1 MSRAAKSLR
10 SRLLSPPP
18 APAASGGSQGRSGLL
33 EAALAGLSAGIA
45 VFDEDLRL
53 VHCNPQMAAFFGIE
67 QISSRAGDGRPGL
80 EALLRAEA
88 GRSDGADPEAA
99 VLQRLTKA
107 RAGEAQCE
115 ERVLA
120 DGRILEFRG
129 VPLEGRGY
137 MIAARDVTEARRSAA
152 MIVHMA
158 QHDVLTGLPNRLLFA
173 DRLDHGLAQVRRGGM
188 MAVHYLDLDAFKP
201 VNDNLGHQGGDE
213 LLALVAA
220 RMRGVVREGDTLARL
235 GGDEFGLVQSGI
247 RGPADAEAL
256 AMRLQS
262 VLAQPYQVMGE
273 DVRIGASFGIAL
285 APVDGSAREPLLRS
299 ADLALYRAKRSGGGI
314 CFFSAQTARMAG

>member
-10 SRLLSPPP
+10 SRLLSAPP
-18 APAASGGSQGRSGLL
+18 APVVPGGAQGRSGLL

-53 VHCNPQMAAFFGIE
+53 VHCNPQMAAFFGVE
-67 QISSRAGDGRPGL
+67 QISCAGSERPGL
-80 EALLRAEA
+80 EALLRAES
-88 GRSDGADPEAA
+88 GRGNEPDPEAG
-99 VLQRLTKA
+99 VLQRLTRA

-213 LLALVAA
+213 LLTLVAA

-256 AMRLQS
+256 ATRLQS
-262 VLAQPYQVMGE
+262 VLAQPYRVMGLE
-273 DVRIGASFGIAL
+273 VRVGASFGIAL
-285 APVDGSAREPLLRS
+285 APIDGSAREPLLRS
-299 ADLALYRAKRSGGGI
+299 ADLALYRAKRGGGGI
-314 CFFSAQTARMAG
+314 CFFSQQAARMAG